1 MKSVKLTLNGLRR
14 LIREAADEA
23 EQLNVARPA
32 VKGMF
37 EDYIFGKGMRKNSGM
52 RGSGSYLSKERFSKV
67 TRAMDM
73 VFDRFAEKGVHVTA
87 QAFGQAVVE
96 YLEGECDALTPEQA
110 EKEKKNI
117 AATNQKQGKLKGGDI
132 QDDDEIASPSYD
144 PALIQVVD
152 AWVKENVNKH
162 SEFDESDGQRKP
174 KGQKTKGSLF
184 DKFLKSTGLKSSKKK
199 EIPDNAW
206 ELEDERAA
214 GGGTPRRFLP
224 RG

>member
-1 MKSVKLTLNGLRR
+1 MKSVKLSLNGLRR

-23 EQLNVARPA
+23 ERLGEARPKVKA
-32 VKGMF
+32 MFDQIWEMSKRDMAGTKKRKLGLFIDADFFNFVVKGL
-37 EDYIFGKGMRKNSGM
+37 DQLHQSNKH
-52 RGSGSYLSKERFSKV
+52 L
-67 TRAMDM
+67 T
-73 VFDRFAEKGVHVTA
+73 T
-87 QAFGQAVVE
+87 QAIGQATKE
-96 YLEGECDALTPEQA
+96 YLENECDSFSAQEA
-110 EKEKKNI
+110 KEI
-117 AATNQKQGKLKGGDI
+117 VEDQGSP
-132 QDDDEIASPSYD
+132 IASPSYD
-144 PALIQVVD
+144 PKLLGVVD
-152 AWVKENVNKH
+152 KWVKEHVDDYT
-162 SEFDESDGQRKP
+162 EFDDADGKRKM